1 MTSAHRATSEPSL
14 RINVAAN
21 YAGKLWSITSVYV
34 FIPVYVRL
42 LGIDAYGL
50 IAFYSVALGI
60 IFIAD
65 AGLSASFS
73 REVARSADSRVL
85 AMLLRSI
92 ETVLLTVLSLA
103 AAGMVVGAEAIAV
116 NWLNTGAS
124 LDLAIATDCLRL
136 MGLAIVPQIAMSLY
150 FGGLMGL
157 QLQVRAN
164 VLYTLFS
171 FVRSGLVVVPIFV
184 LPDPRLFFAW
194 QAASA
199 WVFML
204 VMRRSLIVQ
213 LGVTTFKAKFSWKAL
228 RPVYMYASGMFLM
241 SIIAGLNTQ
250 LDRLVVSK
258 LRPLDEFAYY
268 ALAATLSQ
276 IPTIV
281 TMPIASALLPRFT
294 RLVETHEST
303 ALDGLYE
310 RSTFAIATLASAAAF
325 WLFFFSGEIVQFWT
339 SSTVLPAELSVIVK
353 LLTMGGLFLALQLMP
368 FQLSLAHGHNQTN
381 VRLGAAFLL
390 IAVPSQYLLTK
401 HHGLVGA
408 AVPWLV
414 LNAAAFVYLG
424 IVLNR
429 RFHAGRVTRWFVRCT
444 LPPVAICG
452 ILLCGTRIIV
462 DRTMQPPLI
471 ACVWGAA
478 SALVAISLSV
488 LIYRRRHL
496 PLPNPA
502 PL

>member
-1 MTSAHRATSEPSL
+1 MSTAPSEPSL

-21 YAGKLWSITSVYV
+21 YAGKLWSIASVYV
-34 FIPVYVRL
+34 FIPVYIRL

-50 IAFYSVALGI
+50 IAFYSVALAI

-65 AGLSASFS
+65 AGLSASFG
-73 REVARSADSRVL
+73 REVARNADSRAL
-85 AMLLRSI
+85 STLLRSI
-92 ETVLLTVLSLA
+92 ETMLFTVLSVA
-103 AAGMVVGAEAIAV
+103 AAGMALGAEAIAV

-124 LDLAIATDCLRL
+124 LDRAITIDCLRL
-136 MGLAIVPQIAMSLY
+136 MALAIVPQIAMSLY

-157 QLQVRAN
+157 QRQVRAN
-164 VLYTLFS
+164 ALYTLFS
-171 FVRSGLVVVPIFV
+171 FVRSGLVVVPILFIA
-184 LPDPRLFFAW
+184 DPRAFFAW
-194 QAASA
+194 QATSA
-199 WVFML
+199 WIFMFF
-204 VMRRSLIVQ
+204 MRRSLIVQ
-213 LGVTTFKAKFSWKAL
+213 LGVTTFKPEFSWAAL
-228 RPVYMYASGMFLM
+228 RPVYVYASGMFLM

-281 TMPIASALLPRFT
+281 TMPIATALLPRFT
-294 RLVETHEST
+294 RLVETHENT
-303 ALDGLYE
+303 TLGTLYE
-310 RSTFAIATLASAAAF
+310 LNTFAIATLASAAAF
-325 WLFFFSGEIVQFWT
+325 WLFFFSGEVAQLWT
-339 SSTVLPAELSVIVK
+339 SSTALPAELSVIIK
-353 LLTMGGLFLALQLMP
+353 LLSMGSLFLALQLMP

-381 VRLGAAFLL
+381 VRLGTVFLF

-414 LNAAAFVYLG
+414 LNVAAFVYLG

-429 RFHAGRVTRWFVRCT
+429 RFHTGRVTRWFVQCT
-444 LPPVAICG
+444 LPPVVICG
-452 ILLCGTRIIV
+452 ILLCGARMIV
-462 DRTMQPPLI
+462 DRTTQPPLI
-471 ACVWGAA
+471 ACIWGAA

-488 LIYRRRHL
+488 LFYRTRRV
-496 PLPNPA
+496 PSPNPV
-502 PL
+502 PLTP